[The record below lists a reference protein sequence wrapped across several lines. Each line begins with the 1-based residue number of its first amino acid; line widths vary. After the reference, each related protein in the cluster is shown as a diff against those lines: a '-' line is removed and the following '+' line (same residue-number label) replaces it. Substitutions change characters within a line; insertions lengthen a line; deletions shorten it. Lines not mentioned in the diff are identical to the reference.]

1 MPPIL
6 KFVLK
11 RLLIGIGTL
20 FAVSLFIFFAI
31 EALPG
36 DAATAVLGSNATP
49 EMLAKLRA
57 DFGLDQPAITR
68 YLDWAFGFLQGDL
81 GRSMP
86 SGIPIAETL
95 GPRVL
100 NTTLLAL
107 FTMLLLVP
115 IGLLLGMV
123 AGARESSRF
132 DRGISV
138 TTLVFYSIPEFVIGA
153 FFLLLLATWIP
164 LFPAV
169 SIMDPWQ
176 SPFAQLQA
184 FVLPMLTLLFAG
196 VAQTTRMVRASMT
209 QIMHSPYIG
218 MARLKGIAEW
228 RVILQHAL
236 PNSIGPAL
244 QIIAINLG
252 WLFGGVVV
260 VEAVFE
266 FPGIGTALTEAV
278 SKRDVATVQSLSM
291 LITAVFLIGSVIA
304 DILASIV
311 NPRLRRT
318 L

>member
-1 MPPIL
+1 MPPVL

-11 RLLIGIGTL
+11 RILIGVGTL
-20 FAVSLFIFFAI
+20 LAVSLFIFFAI

-36 DAATAVLGSNATP
+36 DAATAVLGSSATS
-49 EMLAKLRA
+49 ESLAQLRN
-57 DFGLDQPAITR
+57 DFGLEDPAIVR
-68 YLDWAFGFLQGDL
+68 YLDWMVGFLQGDL
-81 GRSMP
+81 GRAMP
-86 SGIPIAETL
+86 SGTPVVELL
-95 GPRVL
+95 GPRIL

-107 FTMLLLVP
+107 FTMVLLVP
-115 IGLLLGMV
+115 IGLLLGTI
-123 AGARESSRF
+123 AGARESSRL
-132 DRGISV
+132 DRAISV

-164 LFPAV
+164 ILPAV
-169 SIMDPWQ
+169 SILDPWR
-176 SPFAQLQA
+176 SPFAQLHV

-209 QIMHSPYIG
+209 QVMHSPYVG
-218 MARLKGIAEW
+218 MARLKGVPEW

-260 VEAVFE
+260 VEAVFD

-278 SKRDVATVQSLSM
+278 NKRDIATVQSLAL
-291 LITAVFLIGSVIA
+291 LITAVFLVGSVIA